1 MEEKK
6 QILFVDD
13 DPYFLKGLFRALH
26 QMTDTWTMLYAES
39 VDEALEIISQNAVD
53 VVVTDFRMDG
63 KDGLDLLR
71 IINESEELS
80 DIPVVMLTGSDESD
94 LKRRAL
100 ELGAADLLGKP
111 VIRED
116 LIARIK
122 SVLRLKDSQDALK
135 TMNQVLEIRV
145 QERTAELEQSRL
157 EMIWRLAKAGEY
169 RDETTG
175 NHVLRVGHF
184 SRIIA
189 NELGGAR
196 DYSQCLFLTSPL
208 HDIGK
213 IGIPDA
219 ILNKPGKLTA
229 EERLIMQGHCQIG
242 AKILSRSKSDV
253 GPLSVYSF
261 STSTIEKAGDN
272 GLIEMAATVALR
284 HHERW
289 DGTGYPD
296 RLAGNDIPLEAL
308 IVAVADVYDALS
320 SDRPYKIA
328 FPQDQ
333 VLSMMHEQSGLQF
346 SPEVLAALESSLDE
360 IESIRHQ
367 LKDVIVEK
375 ELEDAA

>member
-1 MEEKK
+1 MESKK
-6 QILFVDD
+6 HILFVDD

-26 QMTDTWTMLYAES
+26 QMSDEWTMLYAES
-39 VDEALEIISQNAVD
+39 VDVALETIEQNRVD

-71 IINESEELS
+71 IITESEKLS

-116 LIARIK
+116 LIARIR
-122 SVLRLKDSQDALK
+122 SVLRLKESQDALRN
-135 TMNQVLEIRV
+135 MNQILEIRV
-145 QERTAELEQSRL
+145 LERTAELEQSRL

-175 NHVLRVGHF
+175 NHVIRVGHF

-189 NELGGAR
+189 KQLGADE
-196 DYSQCLFLTSPL
+196 DYFRCLFLTSPL

-213 IGIPDA
+213 IGIPDS
-219 ILNKPGKLTA
+219 ILGKPGKLTD
-229 EERLIMQGHCQIG
+229 EERLIMQTHCEIG
-242 AKILSRSKSDV
+242 SKILSRSQSDV
-253 GPLSVYSF
+253 GPLSIYSF
-261 STSTIEKAGDN
+261 SSGGVESAGNND
-272 GLIEMAATVALR
+272 LIEMAATIALR

-296 RLAGNDIPLEAL
+296 RLAGNQIPMEAL

-320 SDRPYKIA
+320 SERPYKPV
-328 FPQDQ
+328 FTQEK
-333 VLSMMHEQSGLQF
+333 VLAIMREQCGLHF
-346 SPEVLAALESSLDE
+346 SPDVLAALESSLDE
-360 IESIRHQ
+360 INSIRYQ
-367 LKDVIVEK
+367 LVDTITEVESEK
-375 ELEDAA
+375 AA